1 MDKEITI
8 IFLHDTSPTSSDVC
22 NLGTLNF
29 STVNLV
35 NVAESGHD
43 WQANNSDDMCMIDN
57 KDGFAVGAQAKL
69 IPLLGDDI
77 NKV

>member
-1 MDKEITI
+1 M
-8 IFLHDTSPTSSDVC
+8 
-22 NLGTLNF
+22 
-29 STVNLV
+29 NLV

-69 IPLLGDDI
+69 SPLLSDDI